1 MVMPPGVVATL
12 CGSGTRGRFGEVGDP
27 FGVVAA
33 SCSGRA
39 EVALVALRVE
49 SGGGSGG
56 TLMARCLIAGRL
68 ELYREIRS
76 SRRVMSESRPEYS
89 RSALDSV
96 VDAVRG
102 LVSEG
107 VNRRVVVRD
116 SKDDVVLEVPVAL
129 GVVAALAAPV
139 AMTIGAGVVLVGK
152 CEIKLEDRRRPGAQP
167 ATTVD
172 GEQV

>member
-1 MVMPPGVVATL
+1 
-12 CGSGTRGRFGEVGDP
+12 
-27 FGVVAA
+27 
-33 SCSGRA
+33 
-39 EVALVALRVE
+39 
-49 SGGGSGG
+49 
-56 TLMARCLIAGRL
+56 MARRL
-68 ELYREIRS
+68 VTGTVELYREIRS
-76 SRRVMSESRPEYS
+76 LRRVMSESKPEYS
-89 RSALDSV
+89 RSAVDSV

-139 AMTIGAGVVLVGK
+139 ATTIGAGVALVGK
-152 CEIKLEDRRRPGAQP
+152 CEIKLEDRRRPGAQS